1 MRERAAETREYGTRV
16 DALSGWRYCPRCA
29 SELTRAKGRAE
40 CPACGFV
47 HYAQSAPAVAA
58 LVVDDAGRMLL
69 GRRAHDPDAGL
80 WDVLGG
86 FLDEGEHP
94 LDGLRR
100 ELGEET
106 DLEVEPGAFLGAF
119 MDTYGVGPEATN
131 VLNLVWEARI
141 VSGEPSPADDVSE
154 LRWFP
159 RDEPPPPE
167 ECAFRWV
174 VKFLNSVRSAACDL
188 EAQPPRR
195 GGL

>member
-16 DALSGWRYCPRCA
+16 GALTGWRYCPRCA
-29 SELTRAKGRAE
+29 TEVTQYEGRAD
-40 CPACGFV
+40 CAACGFV
-47 HYAQSAPAVAA
+47 HYAHSAPAVSA

-69 GRRAHDPDAGL
+69 GRRAHEPDAGL

-100 ELGEET
+100 ELLEET
-106 DLEVEPGAFLGAF
+106 DLEVEPEGFLGAYL
-119 MDTYGVGPEATN
+119 DTYGEGPEATS
-131 VLNLVWEARI
+131 VLNLVWETRI

-154 LRWFP
+154 LRWFR
-159 RDEPPPPE
+159 RDAPPPPE

-174 VKFLNSVRSAACDL
+174 AKFLRGQASA
-188 EAQPPRR
+188 
-195 GGL
+195 